1 MLMSEENAFDIA
13 IIGMAGRFPEA
24 KDITQFWQ
32 NIKNSKECITF
43 FTNDELRDSG
53 LTEDRIKDPSYVKAS
68 GVIKDIEMFDAS
80 FFGFTSREAELT
92 DPQHRIF
99 LECAWEALENA
110 GCVPEK
116 YNGIIGVFGGVST
129 NTYLLNNIA
138 KSDIIDTAGIYPIM
152 IGNEKDFLCTRVAYK
167 LNLKGPSMT
176 IQTACSTSLVA
187 VHVACQSI
195 LNGECD
201 MAIAGGATVRV
212 PQKAGY
218 KYQEGGIL
226 SPDGHC
232 RAFDEDAK
240 GTVVGDGVGIVV
252 LKSLENAI
260 NDRDYVY
267 AIIKGT
273 AINND
278 GSSKVGFT
286 APSVEGQASVIQ
298 EALNIADVSSDTIG
312 YIEAHGTGTQLGD
325 PIEVAALK
333 NVFQKSIQ
341 NEKFCVIGS
350 VKANIGHLDSASG
363 VAGLIKVA
371 LMLDKRIIPPSI
383 NFKKTNPK
391 LELDTSPFYINTRL
405 KEWQT
410 SGKPRRAAVSSFGLG
425 GTNAHVVLEELE
437 KEEGKQDKAHG
448 REAMYNLI
456 TISAKTAT
464 SLKNSSEK
472 LVNYLRENPSVEI
485 KDVAY
490 TLAMGRKEF
499 SNRFY
504 CVCKDKDDFVNSVTN
519 KEWERSQEVF
529 ESSERVTMFLFPE
542 FDGNG
547 KAVLKE
553 LYDSEKLFRESL
565 DECIEVISRK
575 LGVSLTNMLMV
586 SEFKEQADN
595 RYKKLA
601 QFSLQYALAA
611 LFDRL
616 GIHADLCAGGI
627 IGEYVALCTGGE
639 VTLEDAISMI
649 GDKFEAG
656 KEVIIGSK
664 YKMPYIP
671 MESMED
677 SRLIG
682 SYLDSN
688 RDKQHTL
695 IVMGLNDM
703 KDSFH
708 TDVAKCLL
716 LSALPWSKEDSSV
729 MHLLNTL
736 GKLWMSGVS
745 IDWAALYKGTS
756 CTRIPLPTYC
766 FDKKKYW
773 IEASQFPHYSSGTET
788 EKESNENKIPL
799 ELEKAAISTH
809 LKELCSEILGIEK
822 VNDKDDLFEL
832 GADSFMILQ
841 LNNEIE
847 IKFKLKLPLKNIIE
861 NSTVEK
867 LSETIWNR
875 LNHRQED
882 EVFYEDPIVRFRTS
896 GSKSPIFL
904 IHPAGGTV
912 MGYQSLVKYLPKEY
926 PVYGI
931 QYTYKEDKNVVRKM
945 EDIADDYIELITKI
959 QPKGPIILGGHSFGG
974 NAAFEIAIRL
984 QKMGRDI
991 EHLIM
996 FDSHPPLSYYCNEVF
1011 DESMFLKSFPIIC
1024 AMYFDKTLE
1033 SKDIEIDSVE
1043 SATNY
1048 LKSKGWIPWGF
1059 DNLQFHNYYNMWR
1072 SNHNSLRAHMPK
1084 DSYKGSLLFF
1094 RAETMQPK
1102 EILETLNITFRKGID
1117 LEEWGKLSD
1126 LGIRLFEVPG
1136 THYTML
1142 NEPNVKA
1149 IAKIVNKF
1157 LV

>member
-1 MLMSEENAFDIA
+1 MSEENAFDIA
-13 IIGMAGRFPEA
+13 IVGMAGRFPEA

-43 FTNDELRDSG
+43 FTNDELRASG
-53 LTEDRIKDPSYVKAS
+53 LTDERIQDPSYVKAS

-80 FFGFTSREAELT
+80 FFGFTSREAEIT

-110 GCVPEK
+110 GYVPEK
-116 YNGIIGVFGGVST
+116 YNGIIGVFGGVSS

-176 IQTACSTSLVA
+176 VQTACSTSLVA

-232 RAFDEDAK
+232 KAFDEDAK

-252 LKSLENAI
+252 LKLLENAI
-260 NDRDYVY
+260 EDRDYVY
-267 AIIKGT
+267 GVIKGT

-298 EALNIADVSSDTIG
+298 EALKLADISSDTIG

-333 NVFQKSIQ
+333 SVFQKNIK
-341 NEKFCVIGS
+341 NEKTCVIGS
-350 VKANIGHLDSASG
+350 VKANIGHLDAASG

-371 LMLDKRIIPPSI
+371 LMLDKRMIPPSI
-383 NFKKTNPK
+383 NFKKNNPK
-391 LELDTSPFYINTRL
+391 LELDTSPFYINTKL

-410 SGKPRRAAVSSFGLG
+410 SSKPRRAAVSSFGLG
-425 GTNAHVVLEELE
+425 GTNAHIVLEELE
-437 KEEGKQDKAHG
+437 KEKERQDKIPERA
-448 REAMYNLI
+448 EMYNLI
-456 TISAKTAT
+456 TISARTTT

-472 LVNYLRENPSVEI
+472 LVDYFRENPSIEI

-504 CVCKDKDDFVNSVTN
+504 CVCKDKDDLINSVTS
-519 KEWERSQEVF
+519 EDWENRQDVF
-529 ESSERVTMFLFPE
+529 ENSERVIIFLFPN
-542 FDGNG
+542 FDGNE
-547 KAVLKE
+547 KAAFKK
-553 LYDSEKLFRESL
+553 LYDSEEHFRENL
-565 DECIEVISRK
+565 DECIEMIRRK
-575 LGVSLTNMLMV
+575 LGISLDNMFLL
-586 SEFKEQADN
+586 SDSRELTDN
-595 RYKKLA
+595 RYNNLV
-601 QFSLQYALAA
+601 QFSLQYALAVQ
-611 LFDRL
+611 FERV
-616 GIHADLCAGGI
+616 GVHANLRAGDI
-627 IGEYVALCTGGE
+627 VGEYVALCTVGKL
-639 VTLEDAISMI
+639 TLENAILII
-649 GDKFEAG
+649 GNNFEDG
-656 KEVIIGSK
+656 KETILNSK
-664 YKMPYIP
+664 NKMPYIS
-671 MESMED
+671 MESLEY
-677 SRLIG
+677 SRLIDC
-682 SYLDSN
+682 YLDSN
-688 RDKQHTL
+688 KDQQYTL
-695 IVMGLNDM
+695 IVMGFDKM
-703 KDSFH
+703 KDYIH
-708 TDVAKCLL
+708 ADKAKYRLF
-716 LSALPWSKEDSSV
+716 SALPNGRDDSGV
-729 MHLLNTL
+729 VHWLNTL
-736 GKLWMSGVS
+736 GKLWVSGVS
-745 IDWAALYKGTS
+745 INWPALYKS
-756 CTRIPLPTYC
+756 AICTRIPLPTYC

-773 IEASQFPHYSSGTET
+773 IEAPQLPHDSDRKT
-788 EKESNENKIPL
+788 ENKSSQNKITL
-799 ELEKAAISTH
+799 GLEKTAISIH
-809 LKELCSEILGIEK
+809 LKELCGEILGLEK
-822 VNDKDDLFEL
+822 INDQDDFFEL
-832 GADSFMILQ
+832 GVDSFMLLQ
-841 LNNEIE
+841 LNNAIE

-867 LSETIWNR
+867 LSENICNH
-875 LNHRQED
+875 LHHRQEED
-882 EVFYEDPIVRFRTS
+882 VFYEDSIVRFRTS

-912 MGYQSLVKYLPKEY
+912 MGYQSLVKLLPKEH

-931 QYTYKEDKNVVRKM
+931 QYTYKEEEKIVRKM
-945 EDIADDYIELITKI
+945 EDIADHYIELITKI

-974 NAAFEIAIRL
+974 NAAFEMAIRF

-1033 SKDIEIDSVE
+1033 SKDIEINSVE
-1043 SATNY
+1043 SAANY

-1059 DNLQFHNYYNMWR
+1059 DNQQFHNYYNMWR
-1072 SNHNSLRAHMPK
+1072 SNHNSLRAHMPQI
-1084 DSYKGSLLFF
+1084 SYKGSLLFF

-1126 LGIRLFEVPG
+1126 WGIRLFEVPG

-1142 NEPNVKA
+1142 NEPNVKS
-1149 IAKIVNKF
+1149 IANIINDI

>member
-1 MLMSEENAFDIA
+1 MSEENAFDIA
-13 IIGMAGRFPEA
+13 IVGMAGRFPEA
-24 KDITQFWQ
+24 EDITKFWE
-32 NIKNSKECITF
+32 NIKNSRECITYF
-43 FTNDELRDSG
+43 SDDELKEYGVTKDK
-53 LTEDRIKDPSYVKAS
+53 IKDPSYVKAS
-68 GVIKDIEMFDAS
+68 GVIKDIEMFDAA
-80 FFGFTSREAELT
+80 FFGFTAREAELT

-138 KSDIIDTAGIYPIM
+138 KSNIIDTAGIYPIM

-201 MAIAGGATVRV
+201 MAIAGGATIRV

-232 RAFDEDAK
+232 KAFDEDAR
-240 GTVVGDGVGIVV
+240 GTVAGDGVGIVV
-252 LKSLENAI
+252 LKPLANAI

-278 GSSKVGFT
+278 GSMKVGFT

-298 EALNIADVSSDTIG
+298 EALNIAEVSPDTIG
-312 YIEAHGTGTQLGD
+312 YVEAHGTGTQLGD

-333 NVFQKSIQ
+333 SVFQKKIQ
-341 NEKFCVIGS
+341 NKKSCAIGS

-363 VAGLIKVA
+363 VTGLIKVA

-383 NFKKTNPK
+383 NFKTPNSK
-391 LELDTSPFYINTRL
+391 LELDNSPFYVNTELR
-405 KEWQT
+405 EWET
-410 SGKPRRAAVSSFGLG
+410 NGEIRRAAVSSFGLG
-425 GTNAHVVLEELE
+425 GTNAHIVLEENE
-437 KEEGKQDKAHG
+437 KEARQEKGSVSKTKW
-448 REAMYNLI
+448 NLI
-456 TISAKTAT
+456 TISAKTAN
-464 SLKNSSEK
+464 SLKESSEK
-472 LVNYLRENPSVEI
+472 LVNYLRENPEVEM

-490 TLAMGRKEF
+490 TLQMGRKEF
-499 SNRFY
+499 TKRFY
-504 CVCKDKDDFVNSVTN
+504 FVCKDKDDFINLVT
-519 KEWERSQEVF
+519 KKDIAKSFQEVR
-529 ESSERVTMFLFPE
+529 ESNERVIMFLFPD
-542 FDGNG
+542 FDGIE
-547 KAVLKE
+547 KANIKE
-553 LYDSEKLFRESL
+553 LYDSEELFRESL
-565 DECIEVISRK
+565 DKCIEITSRK
-575 LGVSLTNMLMV
+575 LRVNLANLLLV
-586 SEFKEQADN
+586 SELKEPVEN
-595 RYKKLA
+595 CYKKLV
-601 QFSLQYALAA
+601 QFAIQYALTTV
-611 LFDRL
+611 LDQL
-616 GIHADLCAGGI
+616 GIHANMGAGGI
-627 IGEYVALCTGGE
+627 VGEYVTLCISGE
-639 VTLEDAISMI
+639 ETLENIISTISDNVENGDEAILRSQSKMNYISMEPKGNPSLI
-649 GDKFEAG
+649 ESYLSLNENKQYTFIIMGSDYRKDFFHPDGDKYQMLS
-656 KEVIIGSK
+656 VLPS
-664 YKMPYIP
+664 
-671 MESMED
+671 S
-677 SRLIG
+677 
-682 SYLDSN
+682 
-688 RDKQHTL
+688 
-695 IVMGLNDM
+695 
-703 KDSFH
+703 
-708 TDVAKCLL
+708 TD
-716 LSALPWSKEDSSV
+716 DSSA
-729 MHLLNTL
+729 MHLLSML
-736 GKLWMSGVS
+736 GKLWLDRVS
-745 IDWAALYKGTS
+745 IDWTALYKETS

-773 IEASQFPHYSSGTET
+773 IEAPQYICC
-788 EKESNENKIPL
+788 SNEVKKEAVGSENMIPL
-799 ELEKAAISTH
+799 LSDKAAISTRI
-809 LKELCSEILGIEK
+809 KELWSEIVGIKE

-832 GADSFMILQ
+832 SADSFMLLQ

-847 IKFKLKLPLKNIIE
+847 IQFKLKLPLKTIIE
-861 NSTVEK
+861 NNTVEK
-867 LSETIWNR
+867 LSEAIWN
-875 LNHRQED
+875 LLHCKQED
-882 EVFYEDPIVRFRTS
+882 KPFYEDPIVRFRT
-896 GSKSPIFL
+896 GGNKTPIFL

-912 MGYQSLVKYLPKEY
+912 MGYKSFVKDLPKEY

-931 QYTYKEDKNVVRKM
+931 QYTYKEEKNIVRKM
-945 EDIADDYIELITKI
+945 EDIADDYIELITRI

-984 QKMGRDI
+984 QKIGREI

-1033 SKDIEIDSVE
+1033 SSDIEINSVE

-1084 DSYKGSLLFF
+1084 DHYKGSLLFF

-1126 LGIRLFEVPG
+1126 SGIRLFEVPG

-1142 NEPNVKA
+1142 NEPNVKV
-1149 IAKIVNKF
+1149 IAKIVNEF